1 MPSPEP
7 HYVWRRVSTCGR
19 TSCGTW
25 SCTRARCTLQAC
37 TLLCVPFTCMLV
49 SRSRSR
55 TRRDVKERG
64 KNAYRYVTVL
74 PFLLSF
80 FFPCVSFRSCLF
92 GSRRERR
99 ANPTVMMSA
108 DVAPRSGPAQHQTK
122 GGAAASRGR
131 PTWQEDVGAHRR
143 RAVRIQRFFF

>member
-1 MPSPEP
+1 MP
-7 HYVWRRVSTCGR
+7 YAVAGAALRVAACVDVGPYQLRDVVVYT
-19 TSCGTW
+19 
-25 SCTRARCTLQAC
+25 CTLHPAVRALHMHARLSVSFPYTSRC
-37 TLLCVPFTCMLV
+37 EREGEKCVSIRDRVAV
-49 SRSRSR
+49 SS
-55 TRRDVKERG
+55 
-64 KNAYRYVTVL
+64 
-74 PFLLSF
+74 FF

-92 GSRRERR
+92 GSRRGRR

-122 GGAAASRGR
+122 AGAAASRGR